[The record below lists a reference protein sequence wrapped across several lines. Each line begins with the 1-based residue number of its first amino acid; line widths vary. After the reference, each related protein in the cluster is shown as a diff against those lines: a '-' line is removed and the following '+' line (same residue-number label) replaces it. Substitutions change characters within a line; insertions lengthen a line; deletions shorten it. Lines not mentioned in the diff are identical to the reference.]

1 MLIDSKKGD
10 TTMLTTSR
18 LADQKASP
26 AGVEIGL
33 SKDCF
38 KFNISAGKEDAW
50 WVVPQR

>member
-1 MLIDSKKGD
+1 MLIDSKNGD

-33 SKDCF
+33 SMDWIKF
-38 KFNISAGKEDAW
+38 KNSVEKKDAW
-50 WVVPQR
+50 LAVPQR